1 MTTGS
6 NYTQASAIAEAL
18 GATHVAKQHDTA
30 HETYVLTLKENRRAH
45 LSLQFGDKR
54 EPGRLFIEAMYPGDA
69 LRAGRRVS
77 RHYRVVTEINE
88 TGIGEEM
95 KASIHGD
102 PARIAV
108 DIERYVIR
116 SYLNVLDKVLPH
128 FPEFAPVAVEAS
140 APAAGQLAM

>member
-6 NYTQASAIAEAL
+6 NYTQASAIAAAL

-69 LRAGRRVS
+69 LRAGRIMRAS
-77 RHYRVVTEINE
+77 DLGLLASL
-88 TGIGEEM
+88 GIGE
-95 KASIHGD
+95 
-102 PARIAV
+102 
-108 DIERYVIR
+108 VIF
-116 SYLNVLDKVLPH
+116 VLHQITLPH
-128 FPEFAPVAVEAS
+128 PGGLRGVSGGEPK
-140 APAAGQLAM
+140 